1 MVSGEKGE
9 DSMIEKLQ
17 AKKKLIL
24 GVTAGVLVVGGAG
37 YYYTVQ
43 HSQPAV
49 VSHTGHQMSGP
60 VMAMGD
66 TVTLD
71 AKARQLAGVQTAQ
84 AIVKPLTKEIKTT
97 GKIAMNESGRTYI
110 TSRVEGRIDELYVTA
125 DGETIYP
132 GQAIAAVY
140 SPTYIAA
147 QEEYLLTLE
156 NLEKLKNAG
165 KDVVQINSRLRDAAR
180 RKLQLL
186 NVPDS
191 EIAHLEHTRQAKDH
205 MTIYAQ
211 FGGTVLE
218 KQLLPGAFIMP
229 GDKLYSLSDLSTVW
243 LYADIYE
250 KDIAG
255 ITPGQ
260 PVLVTSGA
268 YPGESFSGQV
278 TFINPILDDATRTVK
293 VRVEMANP
301 SGKLKPNMF
310 VNASVQIPLG
320 ERLVIPESG
329 LLDTGS
335 RKIVF
340 VSQNDDTFVKRDVV
354 TGQHADGYVQILSGI
369 ESGDT
374 VVTAATFL
382 IDSQTKLGSF
392 GSHAGHGGSGAAS
405 ENATPAAPAASG
417 VTAPVRTPA
426 IPGAPAAGG
435 EHSGHS
441 GH

>member
-1 MVSGEKGE
+1 
-9 DSMIEKLQ
+9 MIEKLRD
-17 AKKKLIL
+17 KKKIII
-24 GVTAGVLVVGGAG
+24 GVTAGVLVFGGAG
-37 YYYTVQ
+37 YYYTTQ
-43 HSQPAV
+43 HSKPSAID
-49 VSHTGHQMSGP
+49 HTGHQMSGP

-84 AIVKPLTKEIKTT
+84 AIVKALAKEVKTT

-110 TSRVEGRIDELYVTA
+110 TSRVEGRVDELYITA
-125 DGETIYP
+125 DGEYIAP

-147 QEEYLLTLE
+147 QEEYLLTLD
-156 NLEKLKNAG
+156 NVQKLQNAG
-165 KDVVQINSRLRDAAR
+165 KDVVQINNRLREAAK

-186 NVPDS
+186 NVPDRD
-191 EIAHLEHTRQAKDH
+191 IAHLEHTKKPNEH

-218 KQLLPGAFIMP
+218 KQLLPGAYIMP

-243 LYADIYE
+243 LYTDIYE
-250 KDIAG
+250 KDIAS
-255 ITPGQ
+255 IKTGQ
-260 PVLVTSGA
+260 PVVVTSGA
-268 YPGESFSGQV
+268 YPGETFTGQV
-278 TFINPILDDATRTVK
+278 TFINPVLDDATRTVK
-293 VRVEMANP
+293 VRVAMANP

-310 VNASVQIPLG
+310 VNANVQLPLG
-320 ERLVIPESG
+320 ESLVIPESS

-340 VSQNDDTFVKRDVV
+340 VAQSEDTFVKRDVV
-354 TGQHADGYVQILSGI
+354 IGQYAEGYVQILSGLQP
-369 ESGDT
+369 GDT

-392 GSHAGHGGSGAAS
+392 GSHAGHGGGAAKETSTPSPVNGTNSGAV
-405 ENATPAAPAASG
+405 APSG
-417 VTAPVRTPA
+417 S
-426 IPGAPAAGG
+426 
-435 EHSGHS
+435 EHSGH
-441 GH
+441 GGQ

>member
-1 MVSGEKGE
+1 
-9 DSMIEKLQ
+9 MIEKFRS
-17 AKKKLIL
+17 KKKIIM
-24 GVTAGVLVVGGAG
+24 GVTAGVLVVGGVG
-37 YYYTVQ
+37 YYYTAQ
-43 HSQPAV
+43 HNQPAAAG
-49 VSHTGHQMSGP
+49 HAGHQMSGP

-71 AKARQLAGVQTAQ
+71 AKARQLAGLQTAQ
-84 AIVKPLTKEIKTT
+84 AVTKPLNKEIKTT
-97 GKIAMNESGRTYI
+97 GKIAMNEDGKTYI
-110 TSRVEGRIDELYVTA
+110 TSRVEGRVDELYVTA
-125 DGETIYP
+125 EGETIAP

-156 NLEKLKNAG
+156 NVQKLQNAG
-165 KDVVQINSRLRDAAR
+165 KDVVQINNRLREAAR
-180 RKLQLL
+180 RKIQLL
-186 NVPDS
+186 NVAD
-191 EIAHLEHTRQAKDH
+191 EDIAHLEHTRQTKDH

-218 KQLLPGAFIMP
+218 KQILPGAYIMP

-250 KDIAG
+250 KNIAS

-260 PVLVTSGA
+260 QVVVTSGA
-268 YPGESFSGQV
+268 YPGETFTGQV
-278 TFINPILDDATRTVK
+278 TFINPVLDDATRTVK
-293 VRVEMANP
+293 VRIAMANP

-310 VNASVQIPLG
+310 VNATLQIPLG
-320 ERLVIPESG
+320 DSLVIPESAI
-329 LLDTGS
+329 LDTGS
-335 RKIVF
+335 HKIVF
-340 VSQNDDTFVKRDVV
+340 VAQSEDTFVKRDVV
-354 TGQHADGYVQILSGI
+354 TGQSADGYVQILSGLQPG
-369 ESGDT
+369 ET

-392 GSHAGHGGSGAAS
+392 GSHAGHGGGGAAS
-405 ENATPAAPAASG
+405 APAATGDQGSG
-417 VTAPVRTPA
+417 ES
-426 IPGAPAAGG
+426 PAAGS

>member
-1 MVSGEKGE
+1 MSKPEKGE

-17 AKKKLIL
+17 AQKKLII
-24 GVTAGVLVVGGAG
+24 GMTAGILVIGGAG
-37 YYYTVQ
+37 YYYTLQ
-43 HSQPAV
+43 HNKPAAADH
-49 VSHTGHQMSGP
+49 SGHQMSGP

-71 AKARQLAGVQTAQ
+71 ARARQLAGVQTAQ
-84 AIVKPLTKEIKTT
+84 AIVKSLAKEIKTT
-97 GKIAMNESGRTYI
+97 GKIAMNENGRTYI
-110 TSRVEGRIDELYVTA
+110 TSRVEGRVDELYVTA
-125 DGETIYP
+125 EGETIAP

-156 NLEKLKNAG
+156 TVQKLKNAG
-165 KDVVQINSRLRDAAR
+165 KDVVQMNNRLMEAAR

-191 EIAHLEHTRQAKDH
+191 DIAHLEHTRQPKDH

-229 GDKLYSLSDLSTVW
+229 GDKLYSLSDLSSVW

-260 PVLVTSGA
+260 AVMVTSGA
-268 YPGESFSGQV
+268 YPGQTFTGNV
-278 TFINPILDDATRTVK
+278 TFINPVLDDATRTVK

-301 SGKLKPNMF
+301 GGKLKPNMF
-310 VNASVQIPLG
+310 VNANVQIPLG
-320 ERLVIPESG
+320 DSLVIPESG

-340 VSQNDDTFVKRDVV
+340 VAQSEDTFVKREVV
-354 TGQHADGYVQILSGI
+354 AGQQADGYVQILSGLQPG
-369 ESGDT
+369 ET

-392 GSHAGHGGSGAAS
+392 GSHAGHGGGGAAQG
-405 ENATPAAPAASG
+405 AAPPAAPVPAPAPVAPPAAPAAN
-417 VTAPVRTPA
+417 
-426 IPGAPAAGG
+426 G

>member
-1 MVSGEKGE
+1 
-9 DSMIEKLQ
+9 MIEKLQ
-17 AKKKLIL
+17 AKKKLII
-24 GVTAGVLVVGGAG
+24 GVTAGVMVIGGAG
-37 YYYTVQ
+37 YYYAAQQNKPAAVD
-43 HSQPAV
+43 HS
-49 VSHTGHQMSGP
+49 GHQMNAP

-84 AIVKPLTKEIKTT
+84 AIVKPLAKEIKTT

-110 TSRVEGRIDELYVTA
+110 TSRVEGRVDELYVTA
-125 DGETIYP
+125 DGETIAP

-156 NLEKLKNAG
+156 NVQKLKNAD
-165 KDVVQINSRLRDAAR
+165 KDIVQINKSLVTASR

-191 EIAHLEHTRQAKDH
+191 DIAHLEHTRQINDH

-218 KQLLPGAFIMP
+218 KQVLPGAFIMP

-250 KDIAG
+250 KDIAD
-255 ITPGQ
+255 IKPGQ
-260 PVLVTSGA
+260 PVMVNSGA
-268 YPGESFSGQV
+268 YPGETFTGQV
-278 TFINPILDDATRTVK
+278 TFINPVLDDATRTVK
-293 VRVEMANP
+293 VRVEMANS

-310 VNASVQIPLG
+310 VNANVQIPLG
-320 ERLVIPESG
+320 DSLVIPESSI
-329 LLDTGS
+329 LDTGS

-340 VSQNDDTFVKRDVV
+340 VAQSEDTFVKRDVV
-354 TGQHADGYVQILSGI
+354 TGQYADGYVQILSGLQPG
-369 ESGDT
+369 ET

-382 IDSQTKLGSF
+382 IDSQTKLGGF
-392 GSHAGHGGSGAAS
+392 GSHAGHGGGGAAS
-405 ENATPAAPAASG
+405 TPAATGAQTSGAVAPAQAP
-417 VTAPVRTPA
+417 TAPTAP
-426 IPGAPAAGG
+426 PAAGG

-441 GH
+441 VQ

>member
-1 MVSGEKGE
+1 
-9 DSMIEKLQ
+9 MIEKIK
-17 AKKKLIL
+17 AKKRLIIV
-24 GVTAGVLVVGGAG
+24 VTAGFLIIGGAG
-37 YYYTVQ
+37 YYYTT
-43 HSQPAV
+43 HKKPSIN
-49 VSHTGHQMSGP
+49 HTGHQTNAP

-71 AKARQLAGVQTAQ
+71 AKARQLAGIQTAQ
-84 AIVKPLTKEIKTT
+84 AIIKSLSKEIKTT

-110 TSRVEGRIDELYVTA
+110 TSRVEGRVDELYVNA
-125 DGETIYP
+125 EGEYIAP

-156 NLEKLKNAG
+156 NVEKLKNAG
-165 KDVVQINSRLRDAAR
+165 RDVVQINSRLREAAR

-186 NVPDS
+186 NIPDS
-191 EIAHLEHTRQAKDH
+191 EITHLEHTRKPKEH

-229 GDKLYSLSDLSTVW
+229 GDKLYSLSDLSSLW

-250 KDIAG
+250 KDIAN
-255 ITPGQ
+255 IKIGQ
-260 PVLVTSGA
+260 PVAVTSGA
-268 YPGESFSGQV
+268 YPGETFSGQV
-278 TFINPILDDATRTVK
+278 AFINPVLDDATRAVK
-293 VRVEMANP
+293 VRVEMANL

-310 VNASVQIPLG
+310 VNANIQLPLG
-320 ERLVIPESG
+320 DSLVIPESS

-340 VSQNDDTFVKRDVV
+340 VAQSEDTFVKRDVV
-354 TGQHADGYVQILSGI
+354 VGQHADGYVQILSGLQ
-369 ESGDT
+369 SGET

-382 IDSQTKLGSF
+382 IDSQTKLGSI
-392 GSHAGHGGSGAAS
+392 GSHAGHGGSG
-405 ENATPAAPAASG
+405 TAAPAPTASG
-417 VTAPVRTPA
+417 TTAPIQSPT
-426 IPGAPAAGG
+426 APAAGS
-435 EHSGHS
+435 EHSGH
-441 GH
+441 GER

>member
-1 MVSGEKGE
+1 
-9 DSMIEKLQ
+9 MIEKLQ
-17 AKKKLIL
+17 AKKKIII
-24 GVTAGVLVVGGAG
+24 GVTAGVLIIGGAG
-37 YYYTVQ
+37 YYYTTQ
-43 HSQPAV
+43 HNKPAAV
-49 VSHTGHQMSGP
+49 NHTGHQTNAP

-84 AIVKPLTKEIKTT
+84 ATVKSLAKEIKTT
-97 GKIAMNESGRTYI
+97 GKIAMNESGRTFI
-110 TSRVEGRIDELYVTA
+110 TSRVEGRVDELYVTA
-125 DGETIYP
+125 EGETIYP

-156 NLEKLKNAG
+156 NVEKLRNAS
-165 KDVVQINSRLRDAAR
+165 KDVVQINNRLREAAR

-191 EIAHLEHTRQAKDH
+191 DIAHLEHTRKPNDH

-218 KQLLPGAFIMP
+218 KQLLPGTFIMP

-268 YPGESFSGQV
+268 YPGETFSGQV
-278 TFINPILDDATRTVK
+278 TFINPVLDDATRTVK

-301 SGKLKPNMF
+301 AGRLKPNMF
-310 VNASVQIPLG
+310 VNANVQIPLG
-320 ERLVIPESG
+320 DSLVVPESS

-340 VSQNDDTFVKRDVV
+340 VAQGEDTFVKRDVV
-354 TGQHADGYVQILSGI
+354 IGQHADGYIQILSGLQ
-369 ESGDT
+369 SGDT

-392 GSHAGHGGSGAAS
+392 GSHAGHGGSGAA
-405 ENATPAAPAASG
+405 AGTTAPVPAASG
-417 VTAPVRTPA
+417 ATAPTQSSTAPA

>member
-1 MVSGEKGE
+1 
-9 DSMIEKLQ
+9 MIEKFRS
-17 AKKKLIL
+17 KKKIIM
-24 GVTAGVLVVGGAG
+24 GVTAGVLVVGGVG
-37 YYYTVQ
+37 YYYTAQ
-43 HSQPAV
+43 HNQPAAAG
-49 VSHTGHQMSGP
+49 HAGHQMSGP

-71 AKARQLAGVQTAQ
+71 AKARQLVGLQTAQ
-84 AIVKPLTKEIKTT
+84 AVTKPLNKEIKTT
-97 GKIAMNESGRTYI
+97 GKIAMNEDGKTYI
-110 TSRVEGRIDELYVTA
+110 TSRVEGRVDELYVTA
-125 DGETIYP
+125 EGETIAP

-156 NLEKLKNAG
+156 NVQKLQNAG
-165 KDVVQINSRLRDAAR
+165 KDVVQINNRLREAAR

-186 NVPDS
+186 NVAD
-191 EIAHLEHTRQAKDH
+191 EDIAHLEHTRQTKDH

-218 KQLLPGAFIMP
+218 KQLLPGAYIMP

-250 KDIAG
+250 KDIAS

-260 PVLVTSGA
+260 QVVVTSGA
-268 YPGESFSGQV
+268 YPGETFTGQV
-278 TFINPILDDATRTVK
+278 TFINPVLDDATRTVK
-293 VRVEMANP
+293 VRIAMANP

-310 VNASVQIPLG
+310 VNATLQIPLG
-320 ERLVIPESG
+320 DSLVIPESAI
-329 LLDTGS
+329 LDTGS

-340 VSQNDDTFVKRDVV
+340 VAQSEDTFVKRDVV
-354 TGQHADGYVQILSGI
+354 TGQSADGYVQILSGLQPG
-369 ESGDT
+369 ET

-392 GSHAGHGGSGAAS
+392 GSHAGHGGGGAAS
-405 ENATPAAPAASG
+405 APAVTGDQGSG
-417 VTAPVRTPA
+417 ES
-426 IPGAPAAGG
+426 PAAGG

>member
-1 MVSGEKGE
+1 
-9 DSMIEKLQ
+9 MIEKLRD
-17 AKKKLIL
+17 KKKIII
-24 GVTAGVLVVGGAG
+24 GVTAGVLVFGGAG
-37 YYYTVQ
+37 YYYATQ
-43 HSQPAV
+43 HNKPVAV
-49 VSHTGHQMSGP
+49 NQSGHQMSGP

-84 AIVKPLTKEIKTT
+84 AIVKALAKEIKTT

-110 TSRVEGRIDELYVTA
+110 TSRVEGRVDELYVTA
-125 DGETIYP
+125 DGEYIAP

-156 NLEKLKNAG
+156 NVQKLQNAG
-165 KDVVQINSRLRDAAR
+165 KDVVQINSRLREAAR

-191 EIAHLEHTRQAKDH
+191 DIAHLEHTKKPNEH

-218 KQLLPGAFIMP
+218 KQLLPGAYIMP
-229 GDKLYSLSDLSTVW
+229 GDKLYSLSDLSTLW
-243 LYADIYE
+243 LYTDIYE

-255 ITPGQ
+255 IKPGQ
-260 PVLVTSGA
+260 PVVVTSGA
-268 YPGESFSGQV
+268 YPGETFTGQV
-278 TFINPILDDATRTVK
+278 TFINPVLDDATRTVK

-310 VNASVQIPLG
+310 VNANVQLPLG
-320 ERLVIPESG
+320 DSLVIPESS

-340 VSQNDDTFVKRDVV
+340 VAQSEDTFVKRDVV
-354 TGQHADGYVQILSGI
+354 AGQHADGYVQILSGLQP
-369 ESGDT
+369 GDT

-392 GSHAGHGGSGAAS
+392 GSHAGHGGGGAAS
-405 ENATPAAPAASG
+405 IPATGAQTSGATAPAQA
-417 VTAPVRTPA
+417 PA
-426 IPGAPAAGG
+426 IPGAPPAAGG